1 MSAALNFRASRS
13 KKGAGRRRK
22 GWLGGVES
30 TALRERRT
38 TMTGTRKY
46 RRGGMGFFVLCE
58 NSRRGDGL
66 WHQTKLNIASSLMS
80 LPCSPE
86 YRRNDR
92 IDVQLQEK
100 RNLILDTYLKRRK
113 KEIYNLIDRI
123 SLFAFHLFYFFYFDS
138 MWYLNFISTQLLYKT
153 FSRSNPSK
161 LSEII
166 LDLECQTRN
175 NSILAAFVIKFHDK
189 SWSQRSD
196 KSR

>member
-1 MSAALNFRASRS
+1 MRRCLDLCNLYIHIAIYNCYRFFDFNYFFINLNVTNSYILSNVHFHYLPIKNNTFTLEFKIHHFRNYTFKPMQQQRSYRPLMSPALNFRASRS

-58 NSRRGDGL
+58 NSRRDDGL
-66 WHQTKLNIASSLMS
+66 WHQTKLNIASSLTS

-86 YRRNDR
+86 YGNERYR

-100 RNLILDTYLKRRK
+100 RNI
-113 KEIYNLIDRI
+113 
-123 SLFAFHLFYFFYFDS
+123 
-138 MWYLNFISTQLLYKT
+138 
-153 FSRSNPSK
+153 
-161 LSEII
+161 
-166 LDLECQTRN
+166 
-175 NSILAAFVIKFHDK
+175 
-189 SWSQRSD
+189 
-196 KSR
+196 